1 MADFTIPGTWTYDGS
16 KDGVQTR
23 FRVSGHTT
31 QENYLVIFDR
41 KVPEQVNGGFSKPG
55 YRVRIIRSFVD
66 ADSVPLPSKAVVDTN
81 ITWPIEAT
89 ASDVKAMIT
98 LLGTV
103 FGDAELASD
112 IVDDQLLPGLA

>member
-1 MADFTIPGTWTYDGS
+1 
-16 KDGVQTR
+16 
-23 FRVSGHTT
+23 
-31 QENYLVIFDR
+31 
-41 KVPEQVNGGFSKPG
+41 VNGGFSKPG